1 MKTMRNLMVKLLAVF
16 LLSGATALAGSFTSD
31 FSNPTQTGYT
41 LNIEFDANSLVYPLV
56 TNSQL
61 LLLYNEGNVGPVSMV
76 IDPLDVNGADNNEN
90 IDSFTASFQLQIGP
104 GSGTRPTALPSSSGP
119 TSATVS
125 LAGARKVRT

>member
-1 MKTMRNLMVKLLAVF
+1 MRKPNLKMKTMRNLMVKLLAVF

-61 LLLYNEGNVGPVSMV
+61 P
-76 IDPLDVNGADNNEN
+76 A
-90 IDSFTASFQLQIGP
+90 
-104 GSGTRPTALPSSSGP
+104 AL
-119 TSATVS
+119 
-125 LAGARKVRT
+125 